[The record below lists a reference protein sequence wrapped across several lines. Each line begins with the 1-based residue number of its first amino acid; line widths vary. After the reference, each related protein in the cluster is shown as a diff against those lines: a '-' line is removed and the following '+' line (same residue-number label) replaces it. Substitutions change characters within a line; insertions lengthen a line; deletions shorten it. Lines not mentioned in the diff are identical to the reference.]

1 MSAAPQYSDDAFV
14 YLRASLK
21 TSCCCSITVI
31 FGPILSVGRRGSA
44 CVYWRH
50 YLFWELSL
58 QLPPPEHC
66 IAVTLTAP
74 AYLSHGRFGTSQPD
88 VHFFG
93 NGNAYGHFRPHFA
106 SNAFLARP
114 SRSTRCFLH
123 DRFLGL
129 SPCYPPDFARGKPK
143 RYALLCAAARFTGRP
158 QPVIYLAPES
168 VPPER
173 TVSHV
178 FFPHRLS
185 SALYG

>member
-74 AYLSHGRFGTSQPD
+74 AYLYHGRFGTSQPD

-93 NGNAYGHFRPHFA
+93 NGNDYGHFRPHFA

-114 SRSTRCFLH
+114 SRSTRCFPH

-129 SPCYPPDFARGKPK
+129 SPLLPPG
-143 RYALLCAAARFTGRP
+143 LCARKAQEIRAVVRCCAVYGQASTRHLPRARVCTARADSQSYG
-158 QPVIYLAPES
+158 
-168 VPPER
+168 
-173 TVSHV
+173 TV
-178 FFPHRLS
+178 
-185 SALYG
+185 